1 MRQRVKGRKL
11 NRTSSHRRAMFR
23 NMLTSLFE
31 HKRIHTTEAKAK
43 ELRPI
48 AEKVITRAVKAVRRE
63 TQGLLSDGAK
73 HDINTRRLIG
83 SYLMNKS
90 VVDILFDEIVQE
102 VGERQGGYTRVVK
115 TGIRRGDAGRAALI
129 ELVDYNTEVDE
140 SSTKKKKKSKPSSPK
155 AKSETKP
162 EAIEENI
169 EEVAQTV
176 DEDISEVE
184 VVPSDIVEETPA
196 QDSEESSEEEATDSG
211 VTDKSGTNKSGN
223 DDKEEKSDKSE

>member
-90 VVDILFDEIVQE
+90 VVDVLFDEIVQE
-102 VGERQGGYTRVVK
+102 VGDRQGGYTRVVK

-140 SSTKKKKKSKPSSPK
+140 TNRKKKKKSKSSSPIVK
-155 AKSETKP
+155 TEAKSE
-162 EAIEENI
+162 IVEEI
-169 EEVAQTV
+169 AETETVETETVETETVEEV
-176 DEDISEVE
+176 ISEVE
-184 VVPSDIVEETPA
+184 DAGEISDSQET
-196 QDSEESSEEEATDSG
+196 DE
-211 VTDKSGTNKSGN
+211 SGTDESGN
-223 DDKEEKSDKSE
+223 DDKEEKSE

>member
-90 VVDILFDEIVQE
+90 VVDVLFDEIVQE
-102 VGERQGGYTRVVK
+102 VGDRQGGYTRVVK

-140 SSTKKKKKSKPSSPK
+140 TNRKKKKKSKSSSPIVK
-155 AKSETKP
+155 TEAKSE
-162 EAIEENI
+162 IVEEI
-169 EEVAQTV
+169 AETETVETETVETETVEEV
-176 DEDISEVE
+176 ISEVE
-184 VVPSDIVEETPA
+184 DAGEISDSQET
-196 QDSEESSEEEATDSG
+196 DE
-211 VTDKSGTNKSGN
+211 SGTDESGTDESGTDESGN
-223 DDKEEKSDKSE
+223 DDKEEKSE